1 MKSSALILLVAV
13 LATGCVRVDI
23 GDNLP
28 TLGEQLQDLDN
39 AKELGLV
46 DEEEFRKLRKQLITR
61 LIR

>member
-1 MKSSALILLVAV
+1 MTSSALILLVAV

-46 DEEEFRKLRKQLITR
+46 DEEESVH
-61 LIR
+61 